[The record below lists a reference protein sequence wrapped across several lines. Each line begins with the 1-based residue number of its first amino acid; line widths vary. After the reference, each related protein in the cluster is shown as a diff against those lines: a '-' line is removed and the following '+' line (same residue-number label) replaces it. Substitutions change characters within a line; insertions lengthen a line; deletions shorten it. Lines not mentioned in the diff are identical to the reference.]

1 MKSNQLVT
9 QREVDYDESDV
20 FVTRIDLKGIL
31 TTVNESF
38 CKVSGFS
45 EAELVGKNHN
55 IIRHPDMPE
64 WAFDDLWKTVTAGY
78 PWRGIIKNRCK
89 NGDYYWVRAT
99 VSPILRNGQVVG
111 YLSLR
116 KKPTKREIS
125 DAEAL
130 YRANPG
136 KSAPKSG
143 FSIGKW
149 FGNVKLQYKI
159 MMLIQP
165 LLLVLLSSGTYAIY
179 QQIKIDLSENFH
191 RLHTMISEIII
202 GQIALQ
208 VALFFIIGRTVRRY
222 VVRPVNDVTMQLHEI
237 TDGDFTREV
246 DIDGRDEIG
255 SLLCATQSNKVLMG
269 AVIDQIASTAKVIN
283 GHAEHLAQAVEEAGT
298 ASYTQSEA
306 SHAMASGIEEISVS
320 IDHVADHA
328 SAVRSVSTESSK
340 SAIAGGN
347 TVREVIAEMT
357 SISSEVLAASAVIKL
372 LGERSSEINGI
383 VKIIKEI
390 ADQTNL
396 LALNAAIEA
405 ARAGEQ
411 GRGFAVVADE
421 VRKLAEKTSQ
431 STATIG
437 EVVEG
442 IGTGTQD
449 AIRMIE
455 AAVNK
460 VRRSEKLAESAGGT
474 IADIAAGA
482 GKVLDGVSDITSSI
496 HEQSIA
502 SREITAQVE
511 KIAQMAEKNSMS
523 IMRVNDSTKTLESLS
538 DSLKKLTDSFRV

>member
-9 QREVDYDESDV
+9 QREIDYDESDV

-116 KKPTKREIS
+116 KKPTKQEIS

-191 RLHTMISEIII
+191 RLHTIISEIII

-208 VALFFIIGRTVRRY
+208 VALFFIIGWTVRRY

-269 AVIDQIASTAKVIN
+269 AVIDQIASTTKVIN

-298 ASYTQSEA
+298 ASHAQSEA
-306 SHAMASGIEEISVS
+306 SHAMASSIEEISVS

-340 SAIAGGN
+340 SAVAGGN
-347 TVREVIAEMT
+347 TVREVIADMT
-357 SISSEVLAASAVIKL
+357 SISSEVLAASAGVKL
-372 LGERSSEINGI
+372 LGERSSEIDGI
-383 VKIIKEI
+383 VKTIKEI

-411 GRGFAVVADE
+411 GRGFAAVADE

-460 VRRSEKLAESAGGT
+460 VRHSEKLAESAGGA

-482 GKVLDGVSDITSSI
+482 GKVLDGVSDITSGI

-511 KIAQMAEKNSMS
+511 KIAQMAEKNSTS

-538 DSLKKLTDSFRV
+538 GSLKKLTDSFKV

>member
-1 MKSNQLVT
+1 MVT